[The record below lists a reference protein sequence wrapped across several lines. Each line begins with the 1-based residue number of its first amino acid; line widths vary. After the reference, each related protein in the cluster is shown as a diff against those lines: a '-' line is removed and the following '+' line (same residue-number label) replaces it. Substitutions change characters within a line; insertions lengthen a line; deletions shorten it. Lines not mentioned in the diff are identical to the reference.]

1 MMGKRRKALD
11 PVVKTHRRYF
21 KLHKNGDNSDILLWE
36 NVTEY
41 DLTLLTRA
49 LGTKWQVMHVRQ
61 QFLSVEEALSTHC
74 IPVTPEAA
82 KASGSPQL
90 DISHV
95 SHGEGV
101 KMVKEKLIPVLKK
114 LKLIPNELKD
124 LDSVAPLA
132 LPEQSS
138 ATATNGNKSRKV
150 CSYKEMWKK
159 DNAVQSLRTS
169 ALYEA
174 GGSDFWMSCSPVD
187 NLPLTAEGGAPG
199 ETDASA
205 TWPIHLGSWNQLTH
219 AKALFDPSPHH
230 HGRILFPVTLETA
243 VKSPT
248 DVVSPSG
255 GEHPASLKLLCGHLI
270 LAAWW
275 LAMREAIVA
284 SDNDRIGALF
294 EAMLTVT
301 IRVTLWVSDAHVMK
315 VAMASAE
322 RTRALEVPCDNVIT
336 FADRLRIVVNDITS
350 CDSVSMTHAK
360 CLDKLRQDGVL
371 WCLLTDGPT
380 RLYRLIVSVV
390 KFIDKLR
397 LSPKPSVTDALE
409 MLFSSLCLS
418 LEAEAVTCDS
428 VTTEFLTGKEKS
440 SANDKP
446 CWAAMCLMSIAVMQQ
461 ARNVLALMEEATPD
475 LKLVMETLLN
485 PVLWRQEILKQS
497 KLIQDWIDEICN
509 ATKIDTCQLYLT
521 YRGKINKTTT
531 RKVFGSQMNCES
543 CFVALSDEFAT
554 EEKPTTAFVTYSNI
568 PYPQNLPLINYDIK
582 AKMLGLE
589 KTPADEVKKPRDW
602 SHGNNVPLFWSE
614 TKPVTLWQGLIEN
627 YLAAQVV
634 DLSCSLALARA
645 CLKTGT
651 KYVGV
656 AMSPEHSQWAQNAVN
671 QDAIRVICESGHC
684 LHQSSLSELLQK
696 HFADLCQEGKEEDG
710 GMWECQGYLQGSISL
725 LVTWCRLAPAAQWLG
740 FTDQFICSMR
750 IDVQAVERRAFAQ
763 MQIVVQES
771 IRRKKRCH
779 LSRANSI
786 TLSVDDKKPYR
797 LVRYKACDT
806 DGKIESGL
814 LCVLCPLKVL
824 MECDPEE
831 WDEDKCVMAADSIAD
846 GIRGFCTPLGEGCN
860 EILYSHIICN
870 VRAFTADGA
879 PYAQKTGRALKDRHC
894 RNIVLI
900 FRDACHMIRLAR
912 RDPLLCGD
920 AYRKAW
926 ETLFGDK
933 CPTPQLQYSPEWR
946 ARLSMLQHL
955 LLADDTLGGILKSKL
970 KHMSFAA
977 QRWESSSTPQR
988 RFCYLI

>member
-1 MMGKRRKALD
+1 MVSALD
-11 PVVKTHRRYF
+11 
-21 KLHKNGDNSDILLWE
+21 
-36 NVTEY
+36 
-41 DLTLLTRA
+41 
-49 LGTKWQVMHVRQ
+49 VMKVM
-61 QFLSVEEALSTHC
+61 
-74 IPVTPEAA
+74 IP
-82 KASGSPQL
+82 
-90 DISHV
+90 D
-95 SHGEGV
+95 
-101 KMVKEKLIPVLKK
+101 VKEKLIPILKK

-159 DNAVQSLRTS
+159 DNAIQSLRTS

-174 GGSDFWMSCSPVD
+174 GGSGFWMSCSPVD
-187 NLPLTAEGGAPG
+187 NLPLTAEGGVPC

-205 TWPIHLGSWNQLTH
+205 SWPIHLGSWNQLTH

-275 LAMREAIVA
+275 LAMHEAIVA

-322 RTRALEVPCDNVIT
+322 RTRALEVSCDNVIT

-371 WCLLTDGPT
+371 WQGKPVTRNMLVSCDSMPKNLSQRCRALLSFLESKYGRCLLTDGPT

-418 LEAEAVTCDS
+418 LEAEAVTSDS

-446 CWAAMCLMSIAVMQQ
+446 CWAAMSLMSIAVTQQ

-485 PVLWRQEILKQS
+485 PASNAQHVAFDEISRVTIESLKKGLCETTDYKRFEPLLDWGYSIADGQMACHIRDLVTCEDLVAALESNDNPCLSELRDALAALTEQTRTTLTHQDCAPKMSWRQLARVNSDSICENADPAKSALTQEREEVWAKAVAVRKGLIHIDHVKKVTRDTLKQ
-497 KLIQDWIDEICN
+497 
-509 ATKIDTCQLYLT
+509 
-521 YRGKINKTTT
+521 
-531 RKVFGSQMNCES
+531 
-543 CFVALSDEFAT
+543 CFDASPAKSFSGTLNEKHMMVVVSADLCLEEKSGWLDEFAT
-554 EEKPTTAFVTYSNI
+554 EEEPTTAFVTYSNI
-568 PYPQNLPLINYDIK
+568 PYPQNLPLIDYDIK

-589 KTPADEVKKPRDW
+589 KTPADE
-602 SHGNNVPLFWSE
+602 
-614 TKPVTLWQGLIEN
+614 GLIEN

-710 GMWECQGYLQGSISL
+710 
-725 LVTWCRLAPAAQWLG
+725 
-740 FTDQFICSMR
+740 
-750 IDVQAVERRAFAQ
+750 
-763 MQIVVQES
+763 
-771 IRRKKRCH
+771 
-779 LSRANSI
+779 
-786 TLSVDDKKPYR
+786 
-797 LVRYKACDT
+797 
-806 DGKIESGL
+806 
-814 LCVLCPLKVL
+814 
-824 MECDPEE
+824 
-831 WDEDKCVMAADSIAD
+831 
-846 GIRGFCTPLGEGCN
+846 
-860 EILYSHIICN
+860 
-870 VRAFTADGA
+870 
-879 PYAQKTGRALKDRHC
+879 
-894 RNIVLI
+894 
-900 FRDACHMIRLAR
+900 
-912 RDPLLCGD
+912 DPLP
-920 AYRKAW
+920 
-926 ETLFGDK
+926 
-933 CPTPQLQYSPEWR
+933 PTPPS
-946 ARLSMLQHL
+946 
-955 LLADDTLGGILKSKL
+955 
-970 KHMSFAA
+970 
-977 QRWESSSTPQR
+977 
-988 RFCYLI
+988 